1 MGLRSSRTAMA
12 CKGSGVQIP
21 SAPPGT
27 THRHV
32 AHSGPSVSGFPVL
45 HAESVAIT
53 IDVFEHVRLDGS

>member
-1 MGLRSSRTAMA
+1 MA

-27 THRHV
+27 THRQV